1 MANHHLHPA
10 TALKVSPKS
19 LTIEEGE
26 SGTATISGGKAP
38 YTAELTTGENITPTI
53 GLDGVTLT
61 VATTA
66 LSSATGV
73 VTITDDDDNTVT
85 LNITVTEPVEEQTE
99 GEGV

>member
-26 SGTATISGGKAP
+26 SGVATISGGKAP
-38 YTAELTTGENITPTI
+38 YTAELTTGENITPAI

-61 VATTA
+61 VTTTA

-73 VTITDDDDNTVT
+73 VTITDDDEDTVT

-99 GEGV
+99 ERGG

>member
-1 MANHHLHPA
+1 M
-10 TALKVSPKS
+10 
-19 LTIEEGE
+19 TIEEGE
-26 SGTATISGGKAP
+26 SGVATISGGTAP
-38 YTAELTTGENITPTI
+38 YTAELTTGENITPAI

-61 VATTA
+61 VTTSA

-85 LNITVTEPVEEQTE
+85 LAITVTEPVEEQTE